1 MQETLQVKLLSDHAV
16 LPKRNHPSDAG
27 LDLHCVEPVVIHPG
41 QSALLPSGI
50 AVSIPDGMAGFIW
63 PRSGLAVNKA
73 IDKLAGLIDSSY
85 RGEIKISLI
94 NHGERPIEFK
104 EGDRIAQLVIQRVEL
119 LEPVA
124 VRDLDSTERGEK
136 GFGSSGL

>member
-1 MQETLQVKLLSDHAV
+1 MLPVKLLSDNAV
-16 LPKRNHPSDAG
+16 LPKRNHETDAG
-27 LDLHCVEPVVIHPG
+27 LDLHCVDPVVIYPG

-50 AVSIPDGMAGFIW
+50 AVAIPDGMAGFIW
-63 PRSGLAVNKA
+63 PRSGLAVNRS

-94 NHGERPIEFK
+94 NHGERPIELK
-104 EGDRIAQLVIQRVEL
+104 SGDRIAQLVIQRVEL
-119 LEPVA
+119 LEPLA
-124 VRDLDSTERGEK
+124 VRDLDSTDRGGK